1 MVCPRCAQQAT
12 VRRSEE
18 PGAGSSRLTC
28 SRCGLFEEERDQRRA
43 GAGGT
48 YPADLR
54 TRMELW
60 LVGEF
65 RGHRVWA
72 YNERHLEQMRR
83 FVAASLRERGDG
95 RRCGMSMIET
105 LPGWM
110 KEARNRAGLLREFD
124 RIAARLEVPAKG

>member
-1 MVCPRCAQQAT
+1 
-12 VRRSEE
+12 
-18 PGAGSSRLTC
+18 LTC
-28 SRCGLFEEERDQRRA
+28 LHCGLFKEEPDQRRV

-48 YPADLR
+48 YPANLWTAMD
-54 TRMELW
+54 LW

-83 FVAASLRERGDG
+83 YVAASLRERGDG
-95 RRCGMSMIET
+95 ERCGMSMIES

-124 RIAARLEVPAKG
+124 RMATRLEAPARG